1 MPTPGRTGSA
11 TLACV
16 TLRAMSDSHFLGYAR
31 NKGRAGVR
39 NHLLVLSV
47 AGLTGPAARR
57 VAQALPG
64 ARLVTMPY
72 GGGLVGADH
81 ALHMRALTG
90 LACNPNV
97 GAVLLIGSDP
107 PKLRTLALAIETH
120 GTPLAS
126 VCLDDCEHDSLSLS
140 DRAIRAGARLHRDLS
155 RQRRVSVP
163 LSHLFIG
170 LECGRSDPSSGIVAN
185 PLIGRISDGVVRR
198 GGSSVFGET
207 LEWLGAEHLLA
218 RRATTSAVAQN
229 LRQAV
234 LRRERLATSQDVDLL
249 GNNPGPTNIAAGLS
263 TIEEKSLGAIAK
275 SGSEPIAGVLG
286 YGEAPGASG
295 LFAMDAP
302 AYSPE
307 SLTGFVA
314 AGAQLLLFSTGV
326 GNSYVSLLAPTI
338 KLSANPVATQRL
350 REQLDFD
357 ASAVFRGACTL
368 DDAARDLFALL
379 VDIASGSLTWGEVL
393 GEGEEVVSR
402 LGEAL

>member
-1 MPTPGRTGSA
+1 MPESRFP
-11 TLACV
+11 
-16 TLRAMSDSHFLGYAR
+16 GYAR
-31 NKGRAGVR
+31 PDGRAGVR

-47 AGLTGPAARR
+47 TGLTGPAARR

-64 ARLVTMPY
+64 SKVVTMPY
-72 GGGLVGADH
+72 GGGLIGADQ
-81 ALHMRALTG
+81 ALHMRTLAG

-107 PKLRTLALAIETH
+107 PKLRTLAQAIAAR

-126 VCLDDCEHDSLSLS
+126 ISLDDCDHDSLTLS
-140 DRAIRAGARLHRDLS
+140 DRAIRAGALLHRELS
-155 RQRRVSVP
+155 RQRRVPLP
-163 LSHLFIG
+163 LSQLFIG

-185 PLIGRISDGVVRR
+185 PLIGKATDAVLAH
-198 GGSSVFGET
+198 GGSAVFGET

-218 RRATTSAVAQN
+218 RRAATPAVADA
-229 LRQAV
+229 LRHAV
-234 LRRERLATSQDVDLL
+234 LRRERLATDQGVDLL

-275 SGSEPIAGVLG
+275 SGSAPIAGVLA
-286 YGEAPGASG
+286 YGEAPVSPG
-295 LFAMDAP
+295 LYAMDAP

-314 AGAQLLLFSTGV
+314 AGAQLLLLSTGV
-326 GNSYVSLLAPTI
+326 GNSYVSQLAPTI
-338 KLSANPVATQRL
+338 KLSANPVAAQRL

-357 ASAVFRGACTL
+357 ASAVFEGRCTP
-368 DDAARDLFALL
+368 DDAARDLLELL
-379 VDIASGSLTWGEVL
+379 VDVAGGSLTWGEVL

>member
-1 MPTPGRTGSA
+1 MTDT
-11 TLACV
+11 
-16 TLRAMSDSHFLGYAR
+16 HFLGYAR
-31 NKGRAGVR
+31 ASGTAGVR

-107 PKLRTLALAIETH
+107 PKLRTLAQAIEAH
-120 GTPLAS
+120 GTPLAL
-126 VCLDDCEHDSLSLS
+126 VCLDDCDHDSLSLS
-140 DRAIRAGARLHRDLS
+140 DRAIRAGAALHRELS
-155 RQRRVSVP
+155 RQRRVSLP
-163 LSHLFIG
+163 LSRLFIG

-185 PLIGRISDGVVRR
+185 PLIGALTDAMISR
-198 GGSSVFGET
+198 GASAVFGET
-207 LEWLGAEHLLA
+207 LEWLGAEHLLM
-218 RRATTSAVAQN
+218 RRAASPAVAEA
-229 LRQAV
+229 LGEAV
-234 LRRERLATSQDVDLL
+234 LRRERLASSQGVDLL

-275 SGSEPIAGVLG
+275 SGSAPIAGVLA
-286 YGEAPGASG
+286 YGETPGAPG
-295 LFAMDAP
+295 LYAMDAP

-307 SLTGFVA
+307 SLSGFVA
-314 AGAQLLLFSTGV
+314 AGAQLLVFSTGV
-326 GNSYVSLLAPTI
+326 GNSYVSQLAPTI
-338 KLSANPVATQRL
+338 KLSANPAATQRL

-368 DDAARDLFALL
+368 DDAARELMALL
-379 VDIASGSLTWGEVL
+379 IDTASGSLTWGEVL
-393 GEGEEVVSR
+393 GEGDEVVSR

>member
-1 MPTPGRTGSA
+1 MNETRF
-11 TLACV
+11 
-16 TLRAMSDSHFLGYAR
+16 HGYAR
-31 NKGRAGVR
+31 TNGRAGVR

-57 VAQALPG
+57 IAQALPS
-64 ARLVTMPY
+64 AKLVTMPY
-72 GGGLVGADH
+72 GGGLIGADQ
-81 ALHMRALTG
+81 ALHMRALVG

-107 PKLRTLALAIETH
+107 PKLRHLAQLVAAH
-120 GTPLAS
+120 GTPLAA
-126 VCLDDCEHDSLSLS
+126 VCLDDCEHDILSLS
-140 DRAIRAGARLHRDLS
+140 DRAIRAGAALLHPLS
-155 RQRRVSVP
+155 RERRVP
-163 LSHLFIG
+163 IAMRQLFIG

-185 PLIGRISDGVVRR
+185 PLIGRLTDAVIAQ
-198 GGSSVFGET
+198 GGSAVFGET

-218 RRATTSAVAQN
+218 RRAATPAVASA

-234 LRRERLATSQDVDLL
+234 LRRERLATDQGVDLL

-275 SGSEPIAGVLG
+275 TGSAPIAGMLA
-286 YGEAPGASG
+286 YGEAPTAPG
-295 LFAMDAP
+295 LYAMDAP

-307 SLTGFVA
+307 SLSGFVA
-314 AGAQLLLFSTGV
+314 AGAQLMLFSTGV
-326 GNSYVSLLAPTI
+326 GNSYVSQLAPTI

-357 ASAVFRGACTL
+357 ASAVLRGAVSL
-368 DDAARDLFALL
+368 DDAARELLEQL
-379 VDIASGSLTWGEVL
+379 VDIASGSLTWGELL
-393 GEGEEVVSR
+393 GEGDEVVSR

>member
-1 MPTPGRTGSA
+1 MPLMTDP
-11 TLACV
+11 
-16 TLRAMSDSHFLGYAR
+16 HFLGYAR
-31 NKGRAGVR
+31 ANGSAGVR

-72 GGGLVGADH
+72 GGGLIGDDH

-107 PKLRTLALAIETH
+107 PKLRTLAQAVEAR
-120 GTPLAS
+120 GTPMAS
-126 VCLDDCEHDSLSLS
+126 VCLDDCDHDSLSLS
-140 DRAIRAGARLHRDLS
+140 DRAIRAGARLHRELS
-155 RQRRVSVP
+155 RQRRVPLP
-163 LSHLFIG
+163 LSQLFVG

-185 PLIGRISDGVVRR
+185 PLIGRLTDAVIGH
-198 GGSSVFGET
+198 GGSAVFGET

-218 RRATTSAVAQN
+218 RRAATPAVAEAV
-229 LRQAV
+229 RQAV
-234 LRRERLATSQDVDLL
+234 LRREALATRQGVDLL

-275 SGSEPIAGVLG
+275 SGTAPIAGVLA
-286 YGEAPGASG
+286 YAEAPADKG
-295 LFAMDAP
+295 LYAMDAP

-338 KLSANPVATQRL
+338 KLSANPQATQRL
-350 REQLDFD
+350 HEQLDYD
-357 ASAVFRGACTL
+357 ASAVLRGDRTP
-368 DDAARDLFALL
+368 DDAARELLELL
-379 VDIASGSLTWGEVL
+379 VDVASGSLTWGEVL

>member
-1 MPTPGRTGSA
+1 MNEIA
-11 TLACV
+11 F
-16 TLRAMSDSHFLGYAR
+16 DGYAR
-31 NKGRAGVR
+31 ANGHAGVR

-64 ARLVTMPY
+64 TKLVSMPY
-72 GGGLVGADH
+72 GGGLIGADH
-81 ALHMRALTG
+81 ALHLRTLTG

-107 PKLRTLALAIETH
+107 PKLRTLAQAIAAQ

-126 VCLDDCEHDSLSLS
+126 VCLDDCDHDILSLS
-140 DRAIRAGARLHRDLS
+140 DRAMRAGAALHHGLS
-155 RQRRVSVP
+155 RQRRVPQP
-163 LSHLFIG
+163 LSRLFIG

-185 PLIGRISDGVVRR
+185 PLIGKLTDMVITR
-198 GGSSVFGET
+198 GGSAVFGET

-218 RRATTSAVAQN
+218 RRAASPAVAQA
-229 LRQAV
+229 LQLAV
-234 LRRERLATSQDVDLL
+234 LRRERLAADQGVDLL

-275 SGSEPIAGVLG
+275 SGSAPIAGVLG
-286 YGEAPGASG
+286 YAQAPGGPG
-295 LFAMDAP
+295 LYAMDAP

-314 AGAQLLLFSTGV
+314 AGIQMVLFSTGV
-326 GNSYVSLLAPTI
+326 GNSYVSQLAPTI
-338 KLSANPVATQRL
+338 KLSANPVAAQRL

-357 ASAVFRGACTL
+357 ASAVFRGACSL
-368 DDAARDLFALL
+368 DDAARDLLAQL

-393 GEGEEVVSR
+393 DEGDEVVSR

>member
-1 MPTPGRTGSA
+1 
-11 TLACV
+11 
-16 TLRAMSDSHFLGYAR
+16 MSDPHFLGYPRA
-31 NKGRAGVR
+31 NGGAGVR

-72 GGGLVGADH
+72 GGGLIGADH

-107 PKLRTLALAIETH
+107 PKLRTLAQAIEAH
-120 GTPLAS
+120 GTPVVS

-140 DRAIRAGARLHRDLS
+140 DRAIRAGAQLHRDLS
-155 RQRRVSVP
+155 RQRRVP
-163 LSHLFIG
+163 AALSSLFIG

-185 PLIGRISDGVVRR
+185 PLIGKLTDAVVGH
-198 GGSSVFGET
+198 GGSAVFGET

-218 RRATTSAVAQN
+218 RRAATPQVAAAV
-229 LRQAV
+229 RQAV
-234 LRRERLATSQDVDLL
+234 LRRERLASSQGVDLL

-275 SGSEPIAGVLG
+275 SGNAPIAGVLG
-286 YGEAPGASG
+286 YAEAPGASG
-295 LFAMDAP
+295 LYAMDAP

-350 REQLDFD
+350 REQLDYD

-368 DDAARDLFALL
+368 DDAAHELL
-379 VDIASGSLTWGEVL
+379 LLLLDIASGSLTWGEVL

-402 LGEAL
+402 IGEAL